1 MFTLDAQLRPLQ
13 VYGSEV
19 PLLSGFD
26 VRMLRD
32 AVARTAG
39 DLAAEVM
46 PDHAELQQ
54 VRFAQACM

>member
-1 MFTLDAQLRPLQ
+1 M
-13 VYGSEV
+13 

-54 VRFAQACM
+54 VRFARPWD

>member
-1 MFTLDAQLRPLQ
+1 M
-13 VYGSEV
+13 YGSEV

-46 PDHAELQQ
+46 PDHVELQQ
-54 VRFAQACM
+54 VRPAQPCMCVL